1 MERGLSLMGER
12 EYVDGIII
20 RIKRLDTNNSSWSP
34 KETENWQVPTAA
46 TGAVPIPAHPVRAD
60 LF

>member
-1 MERGLSLMGER
+1 MGER